1 MLCLASLDPL
11 DATAER
17 GERNICTYAYIYML
31 TSNIL
36 EDLAKT

>member
-17 GERNICTYAYIYML
+17 GERNICTYAYIYIYAYQQHPRR
-31 TSNIL
+31 SG
-36 EDLAKT
+36 